1 MLSQYL
7 CGTETPDSAHI
18 IHEIQIRDKHGEMQR
33 VRALIDCGATSVF
46 MAPRLLKRLGISHE
60 AAHTT
65 TLGLGGQIMQHAK
78 DSRKTSKTVQYME
91 HLAPVTE
98 PEVLVVP
105 MRAYDLVLGLP
116 WFRARNPEIDWNL
129 RRLTAL
135 RSPNGPQA
143 ADISGGEDKP
153 PPEAHETLPERGEDT
168 PAPDI
173 QLLGATTF
181 GNLLASDEVVE
192 AFALRIGECTGLLGA
207 TAGTTTLA
215 GEKPR
220 RWTRRAGSSGGSC
233 GRRASPRRR
242 LNDCYRLAESR
253 RESCGPRSFSIGRAG
268 GTTPPGLP
276 FLRFHPREYGLG

>member
-1 MLSQYL
+1 MFSQYL
-7 CGTETPDSAHI
+7 CSTETPDSAHI
-18 IHEIQIRDKHGEMQR
+18 IHEIQIRVKHGEMQC
-33 VRALIDCGATSVF
+33 VRALINCGATSIFV
-46 MAPRLLKRLGISHE
+46 APRLLKILGISHE
-60 AAHTT
+60 AAHIT

-78 DSRKTSKTVQYME
+78 NSRKTSITVQYME

-143 ADISGGEDKP
+143 VDILSGEDKP
-153 PPEAHETLPERGEDT
+153 PPEAHEKLPERDEDT

-173 QLLGATTF
+173 ERLGATAF
-181 GNLLASDEVVE
+181 DDLLAGEEVVE
-192 AFALRIGECTGLLGA
+192 AFALQIGECTGLLGA
-207 TAGTTTLA
+207 TMEITTLS

-220 RWTRRAGSSGGSC
+220 RWTRHAESSGGSC
-233 GRRASPRRR
+233 GRRGSTW
-242 LNDCYRLAESR
+242 ES
-253 RESCGPRSFSIGRAG
+253 
-268 GTTPPGLP
+268 
-276 FLRFHPREYGLG
+276 